1 MSISLL
7 SEALDIEKYVA
18 GVVEVRVRVG
28 IVDTSSAIS
37 GCGRGVRRQES
48 RVMEKVRV
56 HSTHDDDKS
65 LARRGRGSPHRQAL
79 RRGEKFTRT
88 NQIKKSLFAS
98 IWLESLRDLRVHR

>member
-7 SEALDIEKYVA
+7 SEALDIEKYVV

-48 RVMEKVRV
+48 RVMRKCECTALMTMIRV
-56 HSTHDDDKS
+56 WPDADAVLLIVKLCIVEKS
-65 LARRGRGSPHRQAL
+65 LLAQTKSKNPSLL
-79 RRGEKFTRT
+79 RYG
-88 NQIKKSLFAS
+88 
-98 IWLESLRDLRVHR
+98 